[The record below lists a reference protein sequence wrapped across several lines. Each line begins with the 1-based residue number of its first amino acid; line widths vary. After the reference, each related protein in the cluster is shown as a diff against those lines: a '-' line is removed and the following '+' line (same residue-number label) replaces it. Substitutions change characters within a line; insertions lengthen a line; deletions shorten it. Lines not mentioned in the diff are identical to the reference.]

1 MNPFENILL
10 IGKLDMEA
18 VKKGQQEILERLER
32 LERSS
37 TLTANGTSPY
47 LTAIEFMKAVRIRRW
62 KFNNLVCTG
71 KIRMLKKR
79 RKIYVP
85 RGEVERYFKEVNE

>member
-1 MNPFENILL
+1 MNPFEGIML
-10 IGKLDMEA
+10 IGRQDLEA
-18 VKKGQQEILERLER
+18 IKKGQQEILDRLER
-32 LERSS
+32 IERASNQYV
-37 TLTANGTSPY
+37 NGVTPY

-62 KFNNLVCTG
+62 KFNNLICTG
-71 KIRMLKKR
+71 KIRTLKKS

>member
-1 MNPFENILL
+1 MNPFEGIML
-10 IGKLDMEA
+10 IGRQDLEA
-18 VKKGQQEILERLER
+18 IKKGQQEILDRLER
-32 LERSS
+32 IERGSNQYVNGV
-37 TLTANGTSPY
+37 TLY

-62 KFNNLVCTG
+62 KFNNLIRTG
-71 KIRMLKKR
+71 KIRTLKKS